1 MKPELV
7 WHGLGNSL
15 LWQCVLVL
23 SLVSAAVM
31 ICMLYAYERRLVPAS
46 VGNTLLMLRL
56 MVIGCLCI
64 TFLEPAL
71 TWTHETKRNG
81 RIVVALDVSDSMTTA
96 DVHTLPSEKLRWA
109 RALGMVGEQA
119 GSERITAWQ
128 TAYDNLQEPEWVTPQ
143 ETADPE
149 RRARLSALRKKNL
162 EQAME
167 DASQIPRKEIARRLL
182 TLTSPPLLPALEKLA
197 KVQIVVFGGKAQGTN
212 TDLLPQVVAAPPISL
227 QPTSSDLSEPLTTA
241 LTGSEGESLL
251 GVVVLTD
258 GRDNGGHD
266 PTGVASR
273 LGNTQAPVFPVLIG
287 SRLRPKDLAVG
298 SLDYPQTAFKDDR
311 PVLKAT
317 LNTAGFEGQEITVK
331 LQPEAGD
338 PVLKTITPAGPQVEL
353 DFPLPVGQLGRHE
366 FTLSTDPLPGETRKD
381 NNSRNFAMTV
391 VDDKVRVLL
400 IDGEAR
406 WEFRYIDNAL
416 KRDTRVELYSV
427 VFDQPYLGVL
437 DETFFL
443 RSLNWPVNA
452 ELAKSPLASI
462 DLVILGDIAPH
473 QLPPQAWQLL
483 EKFVSEEGG
492 TLVCT
497 AGKRHFASQAAN
509 PVLQQLLPVTQVTPI
524 ETAGPQGAGPPS
536 ERGFHLKLTPEAETE
551 AMFQF
556 DTDPVANRAIWAS
569 LPGHLWGLMGPAKP
583 GTTVYAAPYQGQEQ
597 LGLAAERERALI
609 VQQYYGQ
616 GQVLWLGIDST
627 WRWRHLV
634 GDKYHHRFW
643 AQLGRWAA
651 HAKAIAGNAF
661 VKFGPEQPEVTVGDN
676 VLLRARW
683 TPEFL
688 KRFPQLKARVDI
700 FRAKDPANAKPF
712 SSLELKPDQTRPQ
725 VHEARSVA
733 LPAGSYKAKLAVT
746 NADLGPQE
754 ISAGVF
760 VEEPKS
766 LELSDLSGNR
776 ELLSQLAQLSG
787 GQLVLPEKVHT
798 IPELLRG
805 PTATQTLREESLLWD
820 HWLILVAFCVLLM
833 AEWVIRKLNGLP

>member
-1 MKPELV
+1 MTPQLV

-31 ICMLYAYERRLVPAS
+31 ICMLYAYERRLVPS
-46 VGNTLLMLRL
+46 GVGNLLLMLRL
-56 MVIGCLCI
+56 MVVGCLCV

-71 TWTHETKRNG
+71 TWTHQSKRDG

-96 DVHTLPSEKLRWA
+96 DVHALPSEKLRWA
-109 RALGMVGEQA
+109 RALGIVGEQA
-119 GSERITAWQ
+119 APDRLAAWQ
-128 TAYDNLQEPEWVTPQ
+128 AAYDNQQEPEWVAPQ

-149 RRARLSALRKKNL
+149 RRARLSQLRKKNL

-197 KVQIVVFGGKAQGTN
+197 KVEIVVFGGKSQGT
-212 TDLLPQVVAAPPISL
+212 TPALLPQIVAAPPPSL
-227 QPTSSDLSEPLTTA
+227 QPSSSDLSEPLTAA
-241 LTGSEGESLL
+241 LSGSERESLL

-266 PTGVASR
+266 PSGVASR
-273 LGNTQAPVFPVLIG
+273 LGNTQAPVFPVLLG
-287 SRLRPKDLAVG
+287 SRLRPKDLAIG
-298 SLDYPQTAFKDDR
+298 SLDYPQTVFKDDK

-317 LNTAGFEGQEITVK
+317 LNTSGFQGQAITVK
-331 LQPEAGD
+331 LQPAEGE
-338 PVLKTITPAGPQVEL
+338 PILKTVTPAGSQVDL
-353 DFPLPVGQLGRHE
+353 DFPLPVSKIGRYE

-381 NNSRNFAMTV
+381 NNSRQFAMTV

-400 IDGEAR
+400 LEGEAR

-416 KRDTRVELYSV
+416 KRDTRVELSSV
-427 VFDQPYLGVL
+427 VFEQPYLGVL
-437 DETFFL
+437 EDTFFP
-443 RSLNWPVNA
+443 RNLNWPVTA
-452 ELAKSPLASI
+452 ELEKSPLANI
-462 DLVILGDIAPH
+462 DLVILGDIAPQH
-473 QLPPQAWQLL
+473 LPPQAWQLL
-483 EKFVSEEGG
+483 EKFVSEGGG

-497 AGKRHFASQAAN
+497 AGKRHSANLAAN
-509 PVLQQLLPVTQVTPI
+509 PILQQLLPVSQVVPV
-524 ETAGPQGAGPPS
+524 ETAGPAGAGSPT

-556 DTDPVANRAIWAS
+556 DTDPAVNRVIWAN
-569 LPGHLWGLMGPAKP
+569 LPGHLWGLVGPAKP
-583 GTTVYAAPYQGQEQ
+583 GTTVFAAPYQGQEQ
-597 LGLAAERERALI
+597 LGLAAERQRALI

-661 VKFGPEQPEVTVGDN
+661 VKFGPERPDVVVGDD

-700 FRAKDPANAKPF
+700 FRARDPANAKPF
-712 SSLELKPDQTRPQ
+712 SSLELKPDPSRPQ

-733 LPAGSYKAKLAVT
+733 LPAGSYRATLAVT
-746 NADLGPQE
+746 GGDLGPQE

-760 VEEPKS
+760 VDEPKS

-776 ELLSQLAQLSG
+776 ELLTQLAQLSG
-787 GQLVLPEKVHT
+787 GQLILPEKVHT

-820 HWLILVAFCVLLM
+820 HWLIMVTFCILLM